1 MSKQLPT
8 IDMIL
13 DSSTDEFSSSDEIE
27 FYSPIKPNL
36 IKTGKKCTDTD
47 CYFCNILKS
56 NCTGKDVS
64 VFKNSSKK

>member
-1 MSKQLPT
+1 MAKLPE
-8 IDMIL
+8 INFDDIL
-13 DSSTDEFSSSDEIE
+13 DSSSDDESSSDEI
-27 FYSPIKPNL
+27 FFSPITQPKL
-36 IKTGKKCTDTD
+36 ISTKKCTDTD